1 MRTIGSQT
9 EKEGLSI
16 ATSVRYIDCSNLM
29 VWQIMKALGVS
40 ERRNLERFVSVQAY
54 YSLAGRDLEHDLA
67 PMIDDQKLG
76 LIVWSPLAGGFLSGK
91 YDRNSERGVSRRDK
105 VEFPPINREKTF
117 DIIDVLRVV
126 ADRHSVSAAQI
137 ALSWLLVKPVVSTV
151 IVGARRVDQ
160 LQDNIGAVDIV
171 LSQQD
176 IEELDTVSD
185 TGPHYPNWVQ
195 AGTIATWTPRG
206 S

>member
-1 MRTIGSQT
+1 
-9 EKEGLSI
+9 
-16 ATSVRYIDCSNLM
+16 
-29 VWQIMKALGVS
+29 
-40 ERRNLERFVSVQAY
+40 
-54 YSLAGRDLEHDLA
+54 
-67 PMIDDQKLG
+67 
-76 LIVWSPLAGGFLSGK
+76 
-91 YDRNSERGVSRRDK
+91 
-105 VEFPPINREKTF
+105 
-117 DIIDVLRVV
+117 VV